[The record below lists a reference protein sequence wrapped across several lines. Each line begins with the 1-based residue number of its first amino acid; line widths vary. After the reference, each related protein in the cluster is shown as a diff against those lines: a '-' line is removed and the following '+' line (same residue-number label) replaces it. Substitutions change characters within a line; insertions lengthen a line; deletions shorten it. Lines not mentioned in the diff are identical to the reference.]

1 MLWAMAPKE
10 EREVRLIHRVF
21 VFPTMRYDAIGGWT
35 YGRHVGD
42 NLGDF
47 GELRSECPNNV

>member
-1 MLWAMAPKE
+1 
-10 EREVRLIHRVF
+10 
-21 VFPTMRYDAIGGWT
+21 MRYDAIGGWT